1 MSAGYTSNPKTPGIC
16 DVCGFRYRLNRLKHL
31 VADGRQTGTKACPS
45 CWTPDQPQLQV
56 GKTPVVDP
64 QTVREPRV
72 DTGLPASRT
81 VAVNVIGV
89 AVGIDLGKVTVSTT

>member
-1 MSAGYTSNPKTPGIC
+1 M
-16 DVCGFRYRLNRLKHL
+16 
-31 VADGRQTGTKACPS
+31 
-45 CWTPDQPQLQV
+45 
-56 GKTPVVDP
+56 VDP
-64 QTVREPRV
+64 QTVWEPRV